1 MTATVAA
8 MVVGGVLVVSSVPVH
23 GQLPI
28 PVQGQRGAQA
38 PPPQAPQPGQRG
50 GGRGQTPA
58 APDPPPVASAIA
70 SASPE
75 VTGPGKFFETLME
88 LKPGDDLAHFGY
100 VTKEYFVSGT
110 ANGQLYKTRI
120 VIRRP
125 ADDRKFS
132 GLVLAESMHPSG
144 NPWMFHFTHTYSMT
158 EGHIG
163 LEILTSATQGFAE
176 FNPDRYKD
184 LVTANGQAGE
194 IIAQVGALM
203 KSKRPDN
210 PLAGLPI
217 RKMILA
223 GSSASAAV
231 VVNYLPVHMV
241 QRLADLSPIY
251 DAFMPTSNGA
261 NLRAIDVPMIQV
273 PTMREVFQGN
283 GPTRQDGDAPGNQFR
298 IYEFAGMA
306 HIDSRDAV
314 AYYPDPCKLPISRF
328 PLAAYMS
335 VALNHL
341 WQWVDKGTVP
351 PHADRYY
358 VDFNTDGD
366 GSLLALDELGNVKG
380 GIRNPYVDVPTAK
393 IGVPNSGAEP
403 PIKNPHPFIAA
414 RGEAAQNQLCGLANY
429 QLDFTPEQLR
439 KLYKDKRTYQAR
451 VQQRYDELMKQGW
464 ALPVY
469 RAVVLADAA
478 RVMF

>member
-1 MTATVAA
+1 MTFRSGWTSAIAFVAVATMSAVT
-8 MVVGGVLVVSSVPVH
+8 VL

-28 PVQGQRGAQA
+28 PVQGQ
-38 PPPQAPQPGQRG
+38 PPQAPQPGQRG
-50 GGRGQTPA
+50 RGQQPA
-58 APDPPPVASAIA
+58 PVPDPPPVVSPIATASA
-70 SASPE
+70 E

-88 LKPGDDLAHFGY
+88 LKPGDDLAHFKY

-110 ANGQLYKTRI
+110 ANGQPYKTRI

-125 ADDRKFS
+125 ADNSRFS

-163 LEILTSATQGFAE
+163 LEILTSATQGFTQ
-176 FNPDRYKD
+176 FNGERYKD
-184 LVTANGQAGE
+184 LVTANGQASE

-251 DAFMPTSNGA
+251 DGFMPTSNGA
-261 NLRAIDVPMIQV
+261 NLRMVDVPMIQV

-283 GPTRQDGDAPGNQFR
+283 GPTRLDGDAPGNQFR

-341 WQWVDKGTVP
+341 WHWVDAGTVP
-351 PHADRYY
+351 PHADR
-358 VDFNTDGD
+358 
-366 GSLLALDELGNVKG
+366 LLRRLQYG
-380 GIRNPYVDVPTAK
+380 RRR
-393 IGVPNSGAEP
+393 
-403 PIKNPHPFIAA
+403 FAA
-414 RGEAAQNQLCGLANY
+414 GPRRSRQREGRDPQPVRRCADREVRRAQFG
-429 QLDFTPEQLR
+429 R
-439 KLYKDKRTYQAR
+439 
-451 VQQRYDELMKQGW
+451 
-464 ALPVY
+464 
-469 RAVVLADAA
+469 
-478 RVMF
+478 